1 MEKGA
6 ISGKS
11 TKLTTL
17 QNAHAG
23 ICCSYYFVQQL
34 ALIACVHHDPCVR
47 ALSRYRSGG
56 VPSNLNQKCNMT
68 SYAICAF
75 MRLRSFANVS
85 LKDYALIAL
94 LRSKLKRFK
103 SCELRVYCVF
113 LRFFSSL
120 KRLRVVR
127 LLRVPKIFFL
137 LYALFSFGRILVM
150 GVRVAR
156 LLRFA
161 NNIRR

>member
-1 MEKGA
+1 M
-6 ISGKS
+6 
-11 TKLTTL
+11 
-17 QNAHAG
+17 
-23 ICCSYYFVQQL
+23 
-34 ALIACVHHDPCVR
+34 
-47 ALSRYRSGG
+47 RY
-56 VPSNLNQKCNMT
+56 
-68 SYAICAF
+68 A
-75 MRLRSFANVS
+75 RLCDYEVS
-85 LKDYALIAL
+85 LKDHALIAL

-137 LYALFSFGRILVM
+137 LYALFSFGRIVVM